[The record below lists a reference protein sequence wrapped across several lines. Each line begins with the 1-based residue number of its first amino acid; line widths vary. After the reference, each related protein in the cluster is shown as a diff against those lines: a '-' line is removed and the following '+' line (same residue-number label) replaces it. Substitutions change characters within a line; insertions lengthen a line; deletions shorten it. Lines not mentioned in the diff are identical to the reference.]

1 MAYPTGITKN
11 QMRLP
16 ELVLD
21 FCSMRYG
28 ERDYRTPE
36 QKHDHLM
43 HHRREE
49 AKPMKMESSTTASRP
64 IGMYSSAHAHVFE
77 IPEAPPEHE
86 DGPTVNIEVRH
97 TKGGLDRAN
106 RALGAM
112 RMIAARARKGTPWPE
127 CGKGEPEAL
136 LAEYRLELRVEDNSS
151 GRLLGIPTVIV
162 MPHDAPAAKLAA
174 TRAYQDGQ
182 PGSEVVIY
190 DRYTEDREAISRRLA
205 LERGMTL
212 VPPFDH
218 PHVIAGQGTAAKEL
232 FEEVPDLDYLFVCVG
247 GGGLLA
253 GSLLAAE
260 ALAPQCRVVGVEPAA
275 GNDGQQSFKAGHVV
289 QIPTPH
295 TIADGA
301 QTQALGQLNFPI
313 IQRLADDMVTAT
325 DEQLV
330 ESLRFFAERMKIVVE
345 PTGALAFAGAQHGNV
360 DIHGA
365 RVGILIS
372 GGNVDLARYARFLSD

>member
-1 MAYPTGITKN
+1 MTLPSLTPPTYDDVAAAAHRLKGMAH
-11 QMRLP
+11 
-16 ELVLD
+16 
-21 FCSMRYG
+21 
-28 ERDYRTPE
+28 RTPV
-36 QKHDHLM
+36 L
-43 HHRREE
+43 R
-49 AKPMKMESSTTASRP
+49 SSTADD
-64 IGMYSSAHAHVFE
+64 M
-77 IPEAPPEHE
+77 
-86 DGPTVNIEVRH
+86 
-97 TKGGLDRAN
+97 
-106 RALGAM
+106 LGAQLFFKCENLQ
-112 RMIAARARKGTPWPE
+112 RTGAFKFRGAFNTLAQFSDEQRERGVLAFSAGNHAQAIALSA
-127 CGKGEPEAL
+127 
-136 LAEYRLELRVEDNSS
+136 
-151 GRLLGIPTVIV
+151 RLLDMPALVV
-162 MPHDAPAAKLAA
+162 MPEDAAHSKMAA
-174 TRAYQDGQ
+174 TREYGAQ
-182 PGSEVVIY
+182 VVTY
-190 DRYTEDREAISRRLA
+190 NRHTEDREAISRQLA
-205 LERGMTL
+205 RERGMTL

-301 QTQALGQLNFPI
+301 QTQALGQLTFPI

-365 RVGILIS
+365 RVGVLIS
-372 GGNVDLARYARFLSD
+372 GGNVDLSRLARFLAD

>member
-1 MAYPTGITKN
+1 MTLPSLTLPTYDDVAAAAHRLKGMAH
-11 QMRLP
+11 
-16 ELVLD
+16 
-21 FCSMRYG
+21 
-28 ERDYRTPE
+28 RTPV
-36 QKHDHLM
+36 L
-43 HHRREE
+43 R
-49 AKPMKMESSTTASRP
+49 SNTADER
-64 IGMYSSAHAHVFE
+64 
-77 IPEAPPEHE
+77 
-86 DGPTVNIEVRH
+86 
-97 TKGGLDRAN
+97 
-106 RALGAM
+106 LGAQLFFKCENLQ
-112 RMIAARARKGTPWPE
+112 RTGAFKFRGAFNTLAQFTDEQRERGVLAFSAGNHAQAV
-127 CGKGEPEAL
+127 AL
-136 LAEYRLELRVEDNSS
+136 SA
-151 GRLLGIPTVIV
+151 RLLDMPAAIV
-162 MPHDAPAAKLAA
+162 MPEDAPASKMAA
-174 TRAYQDGQ
+174 TRDYGAQ
-182 PGSEVVIY
+182 VVTY
-190 DRYTEDREAISRRLA
+190 NRYTEDREAISRRMA

-275 GNDGQQSFKAGHVV
+275 GNDGQQSVKAGHVV

-301 QTQALGQLNFPI
+301 QTQALGQLTFPI
-313 IQRLADDMVTAT
+313 IQRLADDMVTAS

-330 ESLRFFAERMKIVVE
+330 ESLRFFASRMKIVVE

-372 GGNVDLARYARFLSD
+372 GGNVDLSRLARFLAD

>member
-1 MAYPTGITKN
+1 MTEHTAPPPNYDDVAAAAHRLKGMAH
-11 QMRLP
+11 
-16 ELVLD
+16 
-21 FCSMRYG
+21 
-28 ERDYRTPE
+28 RTPV
-36 QKHDHLM
+36 L
-43 HHRREE
+43 R
-49 AKPMKMESSTTASRP
+49 SSTAD
-64 IGMYSSAHAHVFE
+64 E
-77 IPEAPPEHE
+77 Q
-86 DGPTVNIEVRH
+86 
-97 TKGGLDRAN
+97 
-106 RALGAM
+106 LGAQLFFKCENLQ
-112 RMIAARARKGTPWPE
+112 RTGAFKFRGAFNTLAQFTDEQRERGVLAFSAGNHAQAIALSA
-127 CGKGEPEAL
+127 
-136 LAEYRLELRVEDNSS
+136 
-151 GRLLGIPTVIV
+151 RLLDMPAAIV
-162 MPHDAPAAKLAA
+162 MPEDAPASKMAA
-174 TRAYQDGQ
+174 TRDYGAQ
-182 PGSEVVIY
+182 VVTY
-190 DRYTEDREAISRRLA
+190 NRYTEDREAISRRLA

-275 GNDGQQSFKAGHVV
+275 GNDGQQSVKAGHVV

-301 QTQALGQLNFPI
+301 QTQALGQLTFPI

-372 GGNVDLARYARFLSD
+372 GGNVDLSRLARFLAD

>member
-1 MAYPTGITKN
+1 MTPPALPPPVPEDVI
-11 QMRLP
+11 QAALRLQGP
-16 ELVLD
+16 AHRTPVLRSGTAD
-21 FCSMRYG
+21 RLLHAHLFFKCENLQRAGSFKFRG
-28 ERDYRTPE
+28 AFNTLSQFTPE
-36 QKHDHLM
+36 Q
-43 HHRREE
+43 RRHGVL
-49 AKPMKMESSTTASRP
+49 AF
-64 IGMYSSAHAHVFE
+64 SAGNHAQA
-77 IPEAPPEHE
+77 I
-86 DGPTVNIEVRH
+86 
-97 TKGGLDRAN
+97 
-106 RALGAM
+106 AL
-112 RMIAARARKGTPWPE
+112 AAR
-127 CGKGEPEAL
+127 L
-136 LAEYRLELRVEDNSS
+136 LDMPVL
-151 GRLLGIPTVIV
+151 IV
-162 MPHDAPAAKLAA
+162 MPEDAPASKMAA
-174 TRAYQDGQ
+174 TREYGAQ
-182 PGSEVVIY
+182 VVTY
-190 DRYTEDREAISRRLA
+190 NRYTEDREAISRRLA

-301 QTQALGQLNFPI
+301 QTQALGQLTFPI

-372 GGNVDLARYARFLSD
+372 GGNVDLSRLARFLAD

>member
-1 MAYPTGITKN
+1 MTLPSLTPPTYDDVAAAAHRLKGMAH
-11 QMRLP
+11 
-16 ELVLD
+16 
-21 FCSMRYG
+21 
-28 ERDYRTPE
+28 RTPV
-36 QKHDHLM
+36 L
-43 HHRREE
+43 R
-49 AKPMKMESSTTASRP
+49 SSTADER
-64 IGMYSSAHAHVFE
+64 
-77 IPEAPPEHE
+77 
-86 DGPTVNIEVRH
+86 
-97 TKGGLDRAN
+97 
-106 RALGAM
+106 LGAQLFFKCENLQ
-112 RMIAARARKGTPWPE
+112 RTGAFKFRGAFNTLAQFTDEQRERGVLAFSAGNHAQAIALSA
-127 CGKGEPEAL
+127 
-136 LAEYRLELRVEDNSS
+136 
-151 GRLLGIPTVIV
+151 RLLDMPAAIV
-162 MPHDAPAAKLAA
+162 MPEDAPASKMAA
-174 TRAYQDGQ
+174 TRDYGAQ
-182 PGSEVVIY
+182 VVTY
-190 DRYTEDREAISRRLA
+190 NRYTEDREAISRRLA

-253 GSLLAAE
+253 GSLFAAE

-372 GGNVDLARYARFLSD
+372 GGNVDLSRLARFLAD